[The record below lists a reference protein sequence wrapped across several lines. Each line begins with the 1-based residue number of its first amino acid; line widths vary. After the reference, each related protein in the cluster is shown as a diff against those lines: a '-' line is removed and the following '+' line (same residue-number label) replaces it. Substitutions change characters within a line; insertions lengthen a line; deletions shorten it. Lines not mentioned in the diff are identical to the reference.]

1 MAILKDMVLPQNSI
15 IKINKENKI
24 MTEIEKMLREGISA
38 ETIINQL
45 NDAQNKLKEEKKRK
59 DNIANYRKT
68 VTNALYDYLAALGF
82 TSEDEK
88 DEIIKVITD
97 SLKETEEFAEKINAA
112 TVSKGYQTKVKLASK
127 KSDDEIL
134 LNFLKSLK

>member
-1 MAILKDMVLPQNSI
+1 
-15 IKINKENKI
+15 

>member
-1 MAILKDMVLPQNSI
+1 
-15 IKINKENKI
+15 
-24 MTEIEKMLREGISA
+24 MTQIEKMLREGISA

-45 NDAQNKLKEEKKRK
+45 NDAQNKLKEEQKRK
-59 DNIANYRKT
+59 DNIANYRKAVADT
-68 VTNALYDYLAALGF
+68 LYDYLVALGF

-97 SLKETEEFAEKINAA
+97 SLKETEEFAEKINATA
-112 TVSKGYQTKVKLASK
+112 ASKGYQAKVKPASK

-134 LNFLKSLK
+134 LNFLKNLK